1 MKILRV
7 MFYLEKKMSHYDNG
21 CQNPG
26 WDFGAKE
33 EMRID
38 SYRFVLVFIQKK
50 VKVFHED
57 LEDQVLSREKDITL

>member
-1 MKILRV
+1 MTTGAKI
-7 MFYLEKKMSHYDNG
+7 
-21 CQNPG
+21 PG
-26 WDFGAKE
+26 LDFGAKE